1 MTDLRE
7 LTAYL
12 DEYLR
17 VAEVHDAPEALNG
30 LQVTSQRGSVTRIAA
45 AVDACMAT
53 IRMAAEAGANLLLVH
68 HGLFWRGLSPLTG
81 QLHRRITGLTSSDLA
96 LYSAHLP
103 LDCHPEVGNNP
114 LLAKRL
120 GVAVQGPF
128 GRAEGQDIGVWGELD
143 ASRAELV
150 GAVQRSLGIAA
161 VRLLGFGPE
170 RVRRV
175 GIVTGAGGSMIGQ
188 AAAAGLDT
196 LVTGEGAHWT
206 YFDAEELGVNVIYAG
221 HYATETLGVQA
232 LAAHLA
238 ARFSLSWVF
247 LDHPTGL

>member
-1 MTDLRE
+1 MTDLLE

-12 DEYLR
+12 DAYLR
-17 VAEVHDAPEALNG
+17 VADVHDAPGALNG
-30 LQVTSQRGSVTRIAA
+30 LQVASRRGRVTRIAA
-45 AVDACMAT
+45 AVDACAAT
-53 IRMAAEAGANLLLVH
+53 IGLAAEAGADLLLVH
-68 HGLFWRGLSPLTG
+68 HGLFWGGLRPLTG
-81 QLHRRITGLTSSDLA
+81 QLHQRVLGLTGNDVA
-96 LYSAHLP
+96 LYSSHLP

-114 LLAKRL
+114 LLAQRL

-128 GRAEGQDIGVWGELD
+128 GRAEGQEIGVWGELE

-150 GAVQRSLGIAA
+150 GAVQRSLGIDA
-161 VRLLGFGPE
+161 VRVLAFGPE

-175 GIVTGAGGSMIGQ
+175 GIVTGAGGSLIGQ
-188 AAAAGLDT
+188 AAAAALDT

-238 ARFSLSWVF
+238 ARFSLPWVF